1 MPVVVIIKNIKTF
14 PHMILNDLIHLFNK
28 YRAAPYNLKLNL
40 VLGVQNNNK
49 DEFHLRVKIQNSVKM
64 NVKTFYFPCMKN
76 IIFEVI
82 YKLIMSPKFI
92 FHYDTE
98 FIENIVE
105 IINLYGMS
113 VMKFKRILRMVFAEF
128 FLKNEFFFVHND
140 IIELMS

>member
-1 MPVVVIIKNIKTF
+1 
-14 PHMILNDLIHLFNK
+14 
-28 YRAAPYNLKLNL
+28 
-40 VLGVQNNNK
+40 
-49 DEFHLRVKIQNSVKM
+49 
-64 NVKTFYFPCMKN
+64 MKN

-128 FLKNEFFFVHND
+128 FLKNEFYFVHND
-140 IIELMS
+140 IIELMSQK